1 MAGDEEVA
9 RVKRLKRSCEVKRK
23 SYVNKIRAVHSVAV
37 RSAEDTSVVPQ
48 LLVMVESLDH
58 LLSSFTIEDEALLNY
73 LLDLELD
80 NEYPDTEGVEMFELV
95 SFSKATAHRFMQYC
109 PDQITTSTHGGS
121 QVSLNDVGPNVQKS
135 DEQVITDNVTID
147 VSPGAVQLTNAGSV
161 RSSGSQVIKPTRL
174 PEIPLPTFEGD
185 IYEWVTFRDRFT
197 TSVDNRTYLSDID
210 KFYYLVGCCKG
221 AARDAI
227 RGIPV
232 SDLNYR
238 LAWSTLEE
246 RFDKPRL
253 VARSLIEKLLNAPR
267 APSEN
272 LVELNKLLVVFDE
285 GVSLLESLHLP
296 NLGDFILFS
305 IAARCLP
312 TYSIKLF
319 EAQLANGFP
328 TVQELLKFVKSRV
341 AILECIPPESTSKQS
356 NYHKSTK
363 TASHNARKP
372 PLHTSMV
379 TSNNPSK
386 VSPSCKCCTGNHGLT
401 SCPKFKGWTQENR
414 NSWARDNKICF
425 RCLRTGH
432 WVTKCKSSNVCGQC
446 SRRHHSLLHSAG
458 PAAPSKEENSPDDK
472 QPDVAH
478 TSSCLGQNT
487 SPSVILGTAL
497 IHMSDNVGV
506 LHTVRAL
513 IDSASQISA
522 ITSECTNRLGLRM
535 KKWTAPVSGIGGVQ
549 VQNVLGIVRCQVQ
562 PRFSPDPVF
571 NFDAWVFPTITAD
584 IPRQPLSRSIAN
596 KYQHLALADPS
607 FINPGTIDVLLGA
620 DLFAQILNGKRV
632 SVGDA
637 FPMAFG
643 TVFGWT
649 IIGPVSNS
657 TSNTSVSCPISL
669 TTSVEA
675 LLERFWALE
684 EPDAAPEE
692 FTQEGQCEAIF
703 RDGCTRD
710 SSGRFC
716 VPLLFRQ
723 AVSGDTFRG
732 SRAVAE
738 KRFEHLEKKLANNPR
753 LRRLYCDFMSEYLKL
768 GHMSP
773 AKSDG
778 DYFIPHHAVYRP
790 TDTNPKIRVVFDAS
804 ATSYSGFSL
813 NDCLLPGPKLQR
825 DVVDVLLLYRVHR
838 FAFTTDI
845 SKMYR
850 QVSVSPSHRRYQH
863 ILWRSSPEQMLQAY
877 ELNTVTYGVNC
888 APYLAIKVLRSIAEQ
903 DCNDLPFIKEA
914 LLYQTYVDDI
924 CAGGDTLDEALSLQD
939 GLIQVL
945 HGAGME
951 LKKWASNVPVLLD
964 KIPSEDRTCEP
975 LSLDDSAGTGTKVLG
990 LQWSHQ
996 DDAFMY
1002 TFQPERHVS
1011 TKRGMLSLIARM
1023 FDPLGLLSPVTFFAK
1038 TLMQRVWKAG
1048 LSWDEQLPLDM
1059 AEVWRSF
1066 VVDLS
1071 NLQCVRIPRFLGTR
1085 RDMQCVICGFCDASS
1100 TGYAAV
1106 VYLRVI
1112 DSSGNPSVSLLGARS
1127 KIAPVKS
1134 TTIPR
1139 LELCAALLL
1148 ARWLARIT
1156 VTLSLKLHLT
1166 DVHAWSDSTTV
1177 LSWLKHPHESFKI
1190 FVSNRIYKIH
1200 SLVPKCQWHYIESA
1214 SNPADC
1220 GSRGLTPSDFIQHD
1234 LYFNGPP
1241 CLSLPPQQWDQYIPI
1256 NTADQLPEFK
1266 IESAKVLVTQEETV
1280 EWYERFS
1287 SYVQAVRT
1295 TARILRF
1302 IAQCRKQPVKN
1313 GYLSRTELDQ
1323 AALRIARSSQRF
1335 HFSTLIHELSQ
1346 GRAISM
1352 RLLARLRPFL
1362 DNENIV
1368 RVGGRL
1374 SRSDLSD
1381 DQKHPVLLSKTSH
1394 FSVLLIR
1401 HWHDI
1406 TGHSGP
1412 QIVSSLVCR
1421 QYWILSVRT
1430 LIRTIIS
1437 SCTTCVRITAKN
1449 PQPVMADLP
1458 SSRVTECHPFAR
1470 VGVDYAGPFSVKE
1483 NRLRKPRMYKMY
1495 LAVFVCFTV
1504 RAVHLEYVS
1513 DLSTGAFIAALH
1525 RFVARRGL
1533 PTDIYSDCGTNF
1545 VGANNSLRELVN
1557 DPACHD
1563 QLTASV
1569 HCTWHFNPPGAPH
1582 FGGLWEAAVRSS
1594 KSLLMR
1600 IMGEHTFT
1608 IEEFGTVLCRCEAIL
1623 NSRPITPASS
1633 DPAELECLTP
1643 GHFLIGRPLL
1653 AVPEATIPST
1663 TRSLEQRWKLVSQ
1676 CVQTFWRRWRNEYLQ
1691 TLQIRS
1697 RWTND
1702 SPNISVDDMVVIK
1715 DPHTPPLKWRM
1726 GRVIEVLPGSD
1737 NVVRVVRLRTATG
1750 ILTRP
1755 VVKVVKLINQP

>member
-9 RVKRLKRSCEVKRK
+9 RVKRLKRSCEVKRT
-23 SYVNKIRAVHSVAV
+23 SYMNKIRAVHGVAV

-48 LLVMVESLDH
+48 LLVMVESLDQ
-58 LLSSFTIEDEALLNY
+58 LLSSFTIEDEALLGH

-80 NEYPDTEGVEMFELV
+80 IEYPDTEGVEMFELA
-95 SFSKATAHRFMQYC
+95 SFAKATANRFRQYC
-109 PDQITTSTHGGS
+109 PDQTIVSTHGGS
-121 QVSLNDVGPNVQKS
+121 QGSLNEVGRNAPNP
-135 DEQVITDNVTID
+135 DEQVTDNVTMD
-147 VSPGAVQLTNAGSV
+147 VSPGAIQSNNAGSL
-161 RSSGSQVIKPTRL
+161 RSNSVQAIKPARL

-185 IYEWVTFRDRFT
+185 IYEWITFRDRFT
-197 TSVDNRTYLSDID
+197 TSVDRRENLSDID

-232 SDLNYR
+232 SDHNYK

-246 RFDKPRL
+246 RFNKPRL
-253 VARSLIEKLLNAPR
+253 VACSLIEKLLNAQR
-267 APSEN
+267 ASSES
-272 LVELNKLLVVFDE
+272 LIELNKLLVVFDE
-285 GVSLLESLHLP
+285 GVSLLESLNIP

-305 IAARCLP
+305 IASRCLP
-312 TYSIKLF
+312 IYSIKLF
-319 EAQLANGFP
+319 EAQLTNRFP
-328 TVQELLKFVKSRV
+328 TVKDLLMFVKSRV
-341 AILECIPPESTSKQS
+341 AILECIPREPTSKNS
-356 NYHKSTK
+356 HKTIK
-363 TASHNARKP
+363 IATFNAKKP

-379 TSNNPSK
+379 TSSNPSK
-386 VSPSCKCCTGNHGLT
+386 AATSCKCCTGTHDLT
-401 SCPKFKGWTQENR
+401 SCPKFKGWTQEVR
-414 NSWARDNKICF
+414 NNWARDQRICF
-425 RCLRTGH
+425 RCLRPGH
-432 WVTKCKSSNVCGQC
+432 WVTKCKSSNICGQC
-446 SRRHHSLLHSAG
+446 SRRHHSLLHPVGS
-458 PAAPSKEENSPDDK
+458 AAPSRGEGSSMEGQSDC
-472 QPDVAH
+472 ASA
-478 TSSCLGQNT
+478 SSCLGQNT
-487 SPSVILGTAL
+487 SPAVILGTVL
-497 IHMSDNVGV
+497 MHMPDCVGV
-506 LHTVRAL
+506 MHTVRAL

-522 ITSECTNRLGLRM
+522 ITSECHNRLGLRM
-535 KKWTAPVSGIGGVQ
+535 RRWTAPVSGIGGVS
-549 VQNVLGIVRCQVQ
+549 VQNVLGIVHCQAQ

-571 NFDAWVFPTITAD
+571 NFDAWVFPSITAQM
-584 IPRQPLSRSIAN
+584 PRHPLSSSIAK
-596 KYQHLALADPS
+596 KYKHLALADPS

-637 FPMAFG
+637 FPVAFG

-649 IIGPVSNS
+649 VIGPVPILSSNV
-657 TSNTSVSCPISL
+657 SVSCHASL
-669 TTSVEA
+669 TTSVET

-703 RDGCTRD
+703 RDGYTRD

-732 SRAVAE
+732 SRAIAE
-738 KRFEHLEKKLANNPR
+738 KRFEHLEKKLANDPR
-753 LRRLYCDFMSEYLKL
+753 LQRLYQDFMSEYLIL

-773 AKSDG
+773 AKSEG

-790 TDTNPKIRVVFDAS
+790 TDIDPKIRVVFDAS
-804 ATSYSGFSL
+804 AKSYSGASL

-838 FAFTTDI
+838 FVFTTDI

-850 QVSVSPSHRRYQH
+850 QVAVSPLHRRYQH
-863 ILWRSSPEQMLQAY
+863 ILWRSSPEQMLHAY
-877 ELNTVTYGVNC
+877 QLNTVTYGINC
-888 APYLAIKVLRSIAEQ
+888 APYLAIKVLQSIAEH
-903 DCNDLPFIKEA
+903 DCNDFPFVKEA

-945 HGAGME
+945 HRAGMD
-951 LKKWASNVPVLLD
+951 LKKWASNTSSILD
-964 KIPSEDRTCEP
+964 KVPSEDRTREP
-975 LSLDDSAGTGTKVLG
+975 LSLDDPVCTGTKVLG

-996 DDAFMY
+996 DDTFIY
-1002 TFQPERHVS
+1002 TFQPERHIS
-1011 TKRGMLSLIARM
+1011 TRRGMLSLIARM
-1023 FDPLGLLSPVTFFAK
+1023 FDPLGLISPVTFFAK
-1038 TLMQRVWKAG
+1038 TLMQQVWKAG
-1048 LSWDEQLPLDM
+1048 LSWDDQLPQEIAAL
-1059 AEVWRSF
+1059 WRSF
-1066 VVDLS
+1066 VTDLS
-1071 NLQCVRIPRFLGTR
+1071 NLQCVRIPRFIGTR
-1085 RDMQCVICGFCDASS
+1085 RDMQCSICGFYDASL

-1112 DSSGNPSVSLLGARS
+1112 DLSDNTTVSLLGARS

-1134 TTIPR
+1134 STIPR

-1148 ARWLARIT
+1148 ARWLARLT
-1156 VTLSLKLHLT
+1156 VTLSLKLRIT

-1177 LSWLKHPHESFKI
+1177 LSWLKHPHESFKV
-1190 FVSNRIYKIH
+1190 FVSNRIFKIQ
-1200 SLVPKCQWHYIESA
+1200 SLVPTCQWHYIESA
-1214 SNPADC
+1214 LNPADC
-1220 GSRGLTPSDFIQHD
+1220 GSRGLTPSDFIKHD

-1241 CLSLPPQQWDQYIPI
+1241 CLSLPPQKWDQYIPI

-1266 IESAKVLVTQEETV
+1266 VQSAKALIIQEEEL
-1280 EWYERFS
+1280 EWYARFS

-1295 TARILRF
+1295 TARIRRF
-1302 IAQCRKQPVKN
+1302 VALCRKKPVEN
-1313 GYLSRTELDQ
+1313 GHLSRNELDQ
-1323 AALRIARSSQRF
+1323 AALVIARSSQQF
-1335 HFSTLIHELSQ
+1335 HFSGLIHELSQ
-1346 GRAISM
+1346 GRAVSVKV
-1352 RLLARLRPFL
+1352 LARLRPFL

-1381 DQKHPVLLSKTSH
+1381 DQKYPVMLSKTSH

-1406 TGHSGP
+1406 TGHGGP
-1412 QIVSSLVCR
+1412 RIVSSLVCR
-1421 QYWILSVRT
+1421 QYWILSVRA
-1430 LIRTIIS
+1430 LIRTTIS
-1437 SCTTCVRITAKN
+1437 RCTTCVRITAKN

-1483 NRLRKPRMYKMY
+1483 NRLRKPRQYKMY

-1533 PTDIYSDCGTNF
+1533 PTDVYSDCGTNF
-1545 VGANNSLRELVN
+1545 IGANNLLRALVN
-1557 DPACHD
+1557 DPACRD

-1633 DPAELECLTP
+1633 DPTELVCLTP

-1653 AVPEATIPST
+1653 AVPEADIPIT
-1663 TRSLEQRWKLVSQ
+1663 TRSLEQRWKLVNQ
-1676 CVQTFWRRWRNEYLQ
+1676 CVQAFWRRWRNEYLQ
-1691 TLQIRS
+1691 TLQTRS

-1702 SPNISVDDMVVIK
+1702 APNIVVDDMVVIK
-1715 DPHTPPLKWRM
+1715 DANAPPLKWRM
-1726 GRVIEVLPGSD
+1726 GRVIEVLPGAD
-1737 NVVRVVRLRTATG
+1737 KVVRVVRLRTATG
-1750 ILTRP
+1750 IVTRP
-1755 VVKVVKLINQP
+1755 VVKVVKLF